1 MGESMTPPSLLLLF
15 LDPTTHQIPS
25 VTGTTHP
32 SGCDSAKIFLR
43 VSQKENP
50 ASQKR

>member
-1 MGESMTPPSLLLLF
+1 MGELMTPPSLLLLF

-25 VTGTTHP
+25 VTGTHP
-32 SGCDSAKIFLR
+32 SGCDIAKIFLR